1 MDIGLLTLL
10 MFGCIFGLFAVGV
23 PIAFSLLTVGIGFTF
38 FLWGPSHLYM
48 AASSTF
54 GMMRTPL
61 FVAIPLFILMGN
73 VLAYTGIAE
82 ELYTA
87 LYYWVGRLRGG
98 LAMGTIAV
106 GAIFASMCG
115 TIEVGTL
122 TVGIMALPAMDK
134 RGYSKHI
141 AIGSVA
147 AGGLL
152 GLLIPP
158 SIAAICFA
166 GVAGVSL
173 GKLYFS
179 MFIPGFLLA
188 SIYIVYIGIRAY
200 LQPRLCPALRKEEAP
215 SWREK
220 FKILRGVVLPLLVIV
235 LVLGGIYSGT
245 TTPTEAAGIGA
256 LSAFIVAIAKRR
268 LNWQNL
274 KDALSTTFRLVG
286 MVAWFIMSIGV
297 FVNAYNALGA
307 PQMIERVV
315 STFPAG
321 GLVIIILMQL
331 TIFLLGCIMEDFA
344 IIMLTTPIFVPIVTT
359 LGFDPVWFGVLVMVN
374 IQCACLTPPFGISLF
389 YMRSIIPPD
398 IGMVD
403 IYRGIAPFVG
413 LQIIC
418 LLMVMFFPPIATWL
432 PSLIIAK

>member
-23 PIAFSLLTVGIGFTF
+23 PIAFSLLIVGIGFTF

-106 GAIFASMCG
+106 GAIFAAMCG

-173 GKLYFS
+173 GKLYFG